1 MTPGPNRRALLATAL
16 AVAAPWRALA
26 AEPAAPRAPLLT
38 VSRTEEGQ
46 SVIYDAYTW
55 RRRELTKRLPPNEPW
70 PREGEIAAQ
79 FARFGLDKAP
89 VPAALPVPSQI
100 LPGLYLVNSVPN
112 LTYLID
118 AGPEGLIMIDPGL
131 KSNVEAILKAV
142 EALGFRRGAI
152 RWVVNT
158 HAHFDHAMADA
169 HFQKLGARI
178 LIGRADA
185 PAVEKAT
192 AVTAKAALP
201 PAVAAAYPTAKVDWP
216 VDDGEELKL
225 GDKTLIAIATPGH
238 TPGSTCYLLTL
249 DGKNL
254 LFGGDTILFDYR
266 LGAQGAVTADN
277 VAYLASLKKLANFFT
292 AFGTRTRWDVLVP
305 GHGTIVLDRAYADV
319 TKGVRQVQWDVA
331 NGEEVKALPFS
342 EDGYR
347 KIMFGRP

>member
-1 MTPGPNRRALLATAL
+1 MTALPNRRALLATSLAAAL
-16 AVAAPWRALA
+16 PLRALSA
-26 AEPAAPRAPLLT
+26 DGPAPRAPLLT
-38 VSRTEEGQ
+38 VSKTEEGQ

-55 RRRELTKRLPPNEPW
+55 QRRELTKRLPPNEPW
-70 PREGEIAAQ
+70 PREVDIAAQ
-79 FARFGLDKAP
+79 FARFGLDKPP

-131 KSNVEAILKAV
+131 ESNAEAILKAV
-142 EALGFRRGAI
+142 DALGFKRSAI
-152 RWVVNT
+152 KWVINT
-158 HAHFDHAMADA
+158 HAHFDHSMADA
-169 HFQKLGARI
+169 HFQKLGAKV
-178 LIGRADA
+178 LVGRADA
-185 PAVEKAT
+185 AAVEKGT
-192 AVTAKAALP
+192 EVTAKMALP
-201 PAVAAAYPTAKVDWP
+201 PAVAAAYPTARVDWP

-238 TPGSTCYLLTL
+238 TPGSTCYLLNL
-249 DGKNL
+249 DGKTL

-266 LGAQGAVTADN
+266 LGAQVAVTADN
-277 VAYLASLKKLANFFT
+277 AAYLASLKKLSSFFT
-292 AFGTRTRWDVLVP
+292 TFGTRTRWDVLVP
-305 GHGTIVLDRAYADV
+305 GHGTIVLDRAYSDV